1 MLTKQSKMIYLLC
14 LDGGKLEITQEICSM
29 FIIRI
34 DDTGQTLTWTNHL
47 YILSLII
54 LDYKKKKKSY
64 MKPNLCPIH
73 LIKFL

>member
-54 LDYKKKKKSY
+54 LDYKKKKK
-64 MKPNLCPIH
+64 K
-73 LIKFL
+73 KVT